1 VTKGKPWSV
10 EDEVK
15 LRDLLKSGM
24 HVSQIAAELGKTVV
38 AVDLKLRRLGLKD
51 DDGRGTVV
59 LSSSSGAGVPADI
72 LNVEEVA
79 RIHSDVIRALMQPNL
94 KPSEV
99 KRLKILEDALWK
111 HRVIAA
117 DLAKYKEMERQ
128 VAELKRKFE
137 ELAGASKKKDLQAG

>member
-1 VTKGKPWSV
+1 
-10 EDEVK
+10 
-15 LRDLLKSGM
+15 
-24 HVSQIAAELGKTVV
+24 
-38 AVDLKLRRLGLKD
+38 
-51 DDGRGTVV
+51 
-59 LSSSSGAGVPADI
+59 VPADI